1 METLQLI
8 TSVRVHESNSMLELR
23 GSKRDLIELINSR
36 PETLHDDD
44 DDDTHD

>member
-36 PETLHDDD
+36 PEALHDDD